1 METPQEDGS
10 GNLLSAQCL
19 DFIRSLTDQKISF
32 KFNLTSGPFPCSFDN
47 NGTVA
52 APARIPTEARKKTPS
67 TRRRNAKRRRLFLE
81 RKKFGPSVDHE
92 SGPSANSGNLGSGVE
107 AAIRGGDRDEEVDDE
122 VDEEESG
129 REREQ
134 EKNITMEDLYKALGR
149 SNSRIVEHLS
159 EIRKNMNDT
168 MKLMDSR
175 TANDPERRDG
185 EGEGELQESDGDAED
200 HLIEFASRLE
210 TGIKCFQRQVQTTDK
225 KVQEARR
232 QTTTTP
238 QSPRR
243 KRRRKR

>member
-32 KFNLTSGPFPCSFDN
+32 KFNLTSGSFSCSFDN

-107 AAIRGGDRDEEVDDE
+107 AAIGGGDRDEEVDGE
-122 VDEEESG
+122 VDEEGGG
-129 REREQ
+129 RGREQ
-134 EKNITMEDLYKALGR
+134 EGNVTMEDLCRALGR

-159 EIRKNMNDT
+159 EIGRSMNDA
-168 MKLMDSR
+168 KGLMDSR
-175 TANDPERRDG
+175 TASDPEGRDG
-185 EGEGELQESDGDAED
+185 EVGGSCRRAM
-200 HLIEFASRLE
+200 E
-210 TGIKCFQRQVQTTDK
+210 TI
-225 KVQEARR
+225 
-232 QTTTTP
+232 
-238 QSPRR
+238 
-243 KRRRKR
+243 

>member
-32 KFNLTSGPFPCSFDN
+32 KFNLTSGPFSCSFDN

-81 RKKFGPSVDHE
+81 RKKFGPSVDHK

-107 AAIRGGDRDEEVDDE
+107 AVIRGGDRDEEVDDE
-122 VDEEESG
+122 VDEEVSG

-134 EKNITMEDLYKALGR
+134 EKNITMEDLYMALGR

-159 EIRKNMNDT
+159 V
-168 MKLMDSR
+168 
-175 TANDPERRDG
+175 ER
-185 EGEGELQESDGDAED
+185 
-200 HLIEFASRLE
+200 
-210 TGIKCFQRQVQTTDK
+210 
-225 KVQEARR
+225 
-232 QTTTTP
+232 
-238 QSPRR
+238 
-243 KRRRKR
+243 

>member
-1 METPQEDGS
+1 METPQENGS

-32 KFNLTSGPFPCSFDN
+32 KFNLTSGPFSCSFDN

-107 AAIRGGDRDEEVDDE
+107 AVIRRGDRDEEVDDE
-122 VDEEESG
+122 VDEEASG

-134 EKNITMEDLYKALGR
+134 EKNITMEDLWR
-149 SNSRIVEHLS
+149 TS
-159 EIRKNMNDT
+159 ENLWRTSGLDFW
-168 MKLMDSR
+168 
-175 TANDPERRDG
+175 TANDPERRD
-185 EGEGELQESDGDAED
+185 EEREGELQENDGDAED
-200 HLIEFASRLE
+200 HLIEFVNRLE

-232 QTTTTP
+232 QNTTTP

>member
-1 METPQEDGS
+1 MEASFASCPALQI
-10 GNLLSAQCL
+10 QHQ
-19 DFIRSLTDQKISF
+19 SL
-32 KFNLTSGPFPCSFDN
+32 N
-47 NGTVA
+47 NGTAA

-107 AAIRGGDRDEEVDDE
+107 AAIRGGDRDEEVDEE
-122 VDEEESG
+122 VSG
-129 REREQ
+129 RERGQRPE
-134 EKNITMEDLYKALGR
+134 EAVTMEGMVKLFQQHEKSTLDAILKTQEVLG
-149 SNSRIVEHLS
+149 L
-159 EIRKNMNDT
+159 DFW
-168 MKLMDSR
+168 
-175 TANDPERRDG
+175 TANDSERRD
-185 EGEGELQESDGDAED
+185 EEREGELQESDGDAED
-200 HLIEFASRLE
+200 HLIEFVNRLE

-225 KVQEARR
+225 KVQETRR

>member
-1 METPQEDGS
+1 MH
-10 GNLLSAQCL
+10 LS
-19 DFIRSLTDQKISF
+19 FY
-32 KFNLTSGPFPCSFDN
+32 
-47 NGTVA
+47 
-52 APARIPTEARKKTPS
+52 
-67 TRRRNAKRRRLFLE
+67 
-81 RKKFGPSVDHE
+81 
-92 SGPSANSGNLGSGVE
+92 
-107 AAIRGGDRDEEVDDE
+107 RGGDRDEEVDDE
-122 VDEEESG
+122 VDEEASG

-134 EKNITMEDLYKALGR
+134 EKNITMEDLYKAQADFRSALGLD
-149 SNSRIVEHLS
+149 VW
-159 EIRKNMNDT
+159 
-168 MKLMDSR
+168 

>member
-32 KFNLTSGPFPCSFDN
+32 KFNLTSGPFSCSFDN

-122 VDEEESG
+122 VDEEVSG

-134 EKNITMEDLYKALGR
+134 EKNITMEDLYKALG
-149 SNSRIVEHLS
+149 L
-159 EIRKNMNDT
+159 DFW
-168 MKLMDSR
+168 
-175 TANDPERRDG
+175 TANDPERRD
-185 EGEGELQESDGDAED
+185 EGREGELQGSDEDAED

-210 TGIKCFQRQVQTTDK
+210 TGIKCFQRQVETTDK
-225 KVQEARR
+225 KVEEARR
-232 QTTTTP
+232 LTRTTP

>member
-1 METPQEDGS
+1 METPQENGS

-32 KFNLTSGPFPCSFDN
+32 KFNLTSGPFSCSFDN

-122 VDEEESG
+122 VDEEASG

-159 EIRKNMNDT
+159 EIGRS
-168 MKLMDSR
+168 MKEII
-175 TANDPERRDG
+175 ANDPGGRDG
-185 EGEGELQESDGDAED
+185 EVGGELQESDGD
-200 HLIEFASRLE
+200 HLIEFADRLE
-210 TGIKCFQRQVQTTDK
+210 TGMRSFQRQVQTTDR

-232 QTTTTP
+232 KTTTTP

-243 KRRRKR
+243 KRHKKR

>member
-1 METPQEDGS
+1 METPQGNGS
-10 GNLLSAQCL
+10 DNLLSTQCL
-19 DFIRSLTDQKISF
+19 DFIQSLTNQKISF
-32 KFNLTSGPFPCSFDN
+32 KFHLTSGPFSCSFDN

-52 APARIPTEARKKTPS
+52 APARTPTEARKKTPS

-92 SGPSANSGNLGSGVE
+92 SGPSANSGNLGSGEE

-122 VDEEESG
+122 VDEEASG

-168 MKLMDSR
+168 MKLTDSR
-175 TANDPERRDG
+175 TANDPERRDE

-200 HLIEFASRLE
+200 HLIEFANRLE
-210 TGIKCFQRQVQTTDK
+210 TGIKCFQRQIETTDK
-225 KVQEARR
+225 KAQEARR
-232 QTTTTP
+232 QTITTP
-238 QSPRR
+238 QSPRK

>member
-1 METPQEDGS
+1 METPQENGS
-10 GNLLSAQCL
+10 DNLLSAQCL

-32 KFNLTSGPFPCSFDN
+32 KFHLTSGPFSCSFDNNN

-52 APARIPTEARKKTPS
+52 APARTPTEARKKTPS
-67 TRRRNAKRRRLFLE
+67 TKRRNAKRRRLFLE

-107 AAIRGGDRDEEVDDE
+107 AAIRGGDRDEEVDDK
-122 VDEEESG
+122 VDEEASG
-129 REREQ
+129 LEREQ

-149 SNSRIVEHLS
+149 SNSRIVEHFS

-225 KVQEARR
+225 KV
-232 QTTTTP
+232 
-238 QSPRR
+238 
-243 KRRRKR
+243 

>member
-1 METPQEDGS
+1 METPQENGS

-19 DFIRSLTDQKISF
+19 DFIRLLTDQKISF
-32 KFNLTSGPFPCSFDN
+32 KFNLTSGPFSCSFDN

-107 AAIRGGDRDEEVDDE
+107 AVIRGGDRDEEVDDE
-122 VDEEESG
+122 VDEEKSG

-134 EKNITMEDLYKALGR
+134 EKNITMEDLYKALG
-149 SNSRIVEHLS
+149 L
-159 EIRKNMNDT
+159 DFW
-168 MKLMDSR
+168 
-175 TANDPERRDG
+175 TANDPERRD
-185 EGEGELQESDGDAED
+185 EGREGELQGSDEDAED

-210 TGIKCFQRQVQTTDK
+210 TGIKCFQRQVETTDK
-225 KVQEARR
+225 KVEEARR
-232 QTTTTP
+232 LTRTTP

>member
-1 METPQEDGS
+1 METPQENGS

-32 KFNLTSGPFPCSFDN
+32 KFNLTSGPFSCSFDN

-107 AAIRGGDRDEEVDDE
+107 AVIRGGDRDEEADDE
-122 VDEEESG
+122 VDEEASG

-149 SNSRIVEHLS
+149 SNSRIVEHFS

-225 KVQEARR
+225 KVHIRGIFI
-232 QTTTTP
+232 
-238 QSPRR
+238 
-243 KRRRKR
+243 

>member
-1 METPQEDGS
+1 METPQENGS
-10 GNLLSAQCL
+10 DNLLSAQCL

-32 KFNLTSGPFPCSFDN
+32 KFNLTSGPFSCSFDN

-52 APARIPTEARKKTPS
+52 APARTPTEARKKTPS

-122 VDEEESG
+122 VDEEASG

-134 EKNITMEDLYKALGR
+134 EKNITMEDLYKALG
-149 SNSRIVEHLS
+149 L
-159 EIRKNMNDT
+159 DFW
-168 MKLMDSR
+168 
-175 TANDPERRDG
+175 TANDPERRD
-185 EGEGELQESDGDAED
+185 EGREGELQGSDEDAED
-200 HLIEFASRLE
+200 HLIEFVNRLE
-210 TGIKCFQRQVQTTDK
+210 TGLKCFQRQVQTTDK

>member
-1 METPQEDGS
+1 METPQGNGS
-10 GNLLSAQCL
+10 DNLLSTQCL
-19 DFIRSLTDQKISF
+19 AFIQSLANQKISF
-32 KFNLTSGPFPCSFDN
+32 KFHLTSGPFSCSFDN

-52 APARIPTEARKKTPS
+52 APARTPTEARKKTPS
-67 TRRRNAKRRRLFLE
+67 TKRRNAKRRRLFLE
-81 RKKFGPSVDHE
+81 RKKLGSSVDHE
-92 SGPSANSGNLGSGVE
+92 SGPSANSDNLGSGAE
-107 AAIRGGDRDEEVDDE
+107 AVIRGGARDEEVDEE
-122 VDEEESG
+122 VSG

-159 EIRKNMNDT
+159 EIRDQI
-168 MKLMDSR
+168 
-175 TANDPERRDG
+175 
-185 EGEGELQESDGDAED
+185 GELQENDGDAED